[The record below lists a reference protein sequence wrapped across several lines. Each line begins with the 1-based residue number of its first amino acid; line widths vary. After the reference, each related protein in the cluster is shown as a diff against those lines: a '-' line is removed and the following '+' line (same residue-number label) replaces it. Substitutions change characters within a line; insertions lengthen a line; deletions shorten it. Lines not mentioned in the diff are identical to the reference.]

1 MPAIYIVDV
10 QGEDGEWELSAFAE
24 ESDGEAF
31 LNDQLEGGKE
41 REIDVIGPTR
51 FDFEENPAGVA
62 KLINLICKGRLEP
75 DLHVEVTEGRR

>member
-1 MPAIYIVDV
+1 MPAIYIVEV

-41 REIDVIGPTR
+41 RVIDVIGPTR
-51 FDFEENPAGVA
+51 FDYEENPAGVA
-62 KLINLICKGRLEP
+62 KLVNLICKGRLEP
-75 DLHVEVTEGRR
+75 DLHVEATEGRR